1 MRYQDIKLTEAE
13 LMEINMSPGNLKR
26 LAAGIDARAGMEF
39 EMCVPGTSG
48 DPDYFEPEP
57 DYDYDE
63 RARSIDDV
71 INFFHDGDYNSRR
84 TVEEL
89 RNKLQNRFEEWVDE
103 KLMDDW
109 SDQGMDQLYEYV
121 KNNVDD
127 DTIIKEL
134 GLDTDAEGNPP
145 VVGRKEWARYAEQ
158 CMEEHNDTYNEAYE
172 EWRND
177 WYNSSDDQEGQW
189 LEHEG
194 LDLMSDIENEFS
206 ISWPHWTDQDSSG
219 ASIESIAQEFE
230 SAIGRPVNWS
240 NNYHG
245 GKRTPDA
252 YVVEPDGSI
261 DVDDEQNDSGLEF
274 VSPPLPLDEMFKDLE
289 KVKKWANR
297 NGCYTND
304 STGLHINVSVP
315 DSYGS
320 QLDYVKLA
328 LLLGD
333 EHILEVFGRMGNT
346 YCKSAVE
353 VVKKRV
359 KNNPDAAENLL
370 NQMREH
376 LGAMATKAIHS
387 GSTDKYT
394 SINTKSG
401 YVEFRSPGGDW
412 LNKLSEGNEIQDSL
426 LRFVVALDAATKPE
440 LYREEYLKKL
450 YKVLDVKNDQD
461 PLWYFVKYS
470 AGGFSPTV
478 LKSFIRQTQLERK
491 VKKAST
497 NDDQLPWRLWDVSTN
512 EWATDSKGQGVY
524 FDGTRDEALRQVK
537 DWIQHRRNSG
547 DTHNYDLQRN
557 KTQPAQQSQDNL
569 RPYELY
575 SRTLGAVFDTFMA
588 RNDDEA
594 MIRLND
600 YREHGAGQSNP
611 NDFGVRP
618 ADSGADGAST
628 TASHPEGRGRPHDP
642 TGQYAIV
649 ARSDQAV
656 YGRTGGPAPV
666 YQFRFNMANLADQ
679 GHGRYVLQAWAARNG
694 VNPADYIVVDT
705 TQYNNLGPSE
715 APAPQPTGEFT
726 GQWKVLV
733 NGNEVW
739 RFRGVGNMQ
748 ADANRVASDWLRDNG
763 YSTIGN
769 QIEVYPVMG

>member
-71 INFFHDGDYNSRR
+71 VNFFHDGDYNSRR
-84 TVEEL
+84 TVEDL
-89 RNKLQNRFEEWVDE
+89 RNRMQNRFEEWADE

-127 DTIIKEL
+127 DTIISALEL
-134 GLDTDAEGNPP
+134 DPDTEGNPP

-172 EWRND
+172 EWRDD

-194 LDLMSDIENEFS
+194 LERMSDIENEFS
-206 ISWPHWTDQDSSG
+206 ISWPHWTEHDSSG
-219 ASIESIAQEFE
+219 ASIEYIAQEFE

-297 NGCYTND
+297 KGCYTND

-359 KNNPDAAENLL
+359 QNNPDAAENLL

-387 GSTDKYT
+387 GSTEKYT

-497 NDDQLPWRLWDVSTN
+497 ADEKLPWRLWDVSTN

-557 KTQPAQQSQDNL
+557 KTQPAQQAQDNL

-611 NDFGVRP
+611 DDFGVRP
-618 ADSGADGAST
+618 AESGAASTST

>member
-71 INFFHDGDYNSRR
+71 VNFFHDGDYNSRR
-84 TVEEL
+84 TVEDL
-89 RNKLQNRFEEWVDE
+89 RNRMQNRFEEWADE

-127 DTIIKEL
+127 DTIISALEL
-134 GLDTDAEGNPP
+134 DPDTEGNPP

-172 EWRND
+172 EWRDD

-194 LDLMSDIENEFS
+194 LERMSDIENEFS
-206 ISWPHWTDQDSSG
+206 ISWPHWTEHDSSG
-219 ASIESIAQEFE
+219 ASIEYIAQEFE

-359 KNNPDAAENLL
+359 QNNPDAAENLL

-387 GSTDKYT
+387 GSTEKYT

-497 NDDQLPWRLWDVSTN
+497 ADEKLPWRLWDVSTN

-557 KTQPAQQSQDNL
+557 KTQPAQQAQDNL

-611 NDFGVRP
+611 DDFGVRP
-618 ADSGADGAST
+618 AESGAASTST